1 MITVGRVFGLAAAA
15 AVAVGISWLSRM
27 PVTSSASDHA
37 LLRLAWRARPERIE
51 RCVTQSPDALAA
63 LPPHMRQA
71 TICEGISATYRLEV
85 RHDDQIVAERL
96 VESGGLRRDRPL
108 YVFLEIPI
116 PAGDANLGIGFV
128 RVEESDGD
136 SREDEDGE
144 SRDALREAVPSS
156 LRWDKR
162 LHFAPGQ
169 VRIISYDPERRQ
181 LFEVRPPVPSA
192 RQPRARSS
200 PSPDPPAD
208 AGRPRPHR

>member
-1 MITVGRVFGLAAAA
+1 MIPLSRVVGIAAATA
-15 AVAVGISWLSRM
+15 AAFGVSWLSRM
-27 PVTSSASDHA
+27 PVASNVSDQA

-51 RCVTQSPDALAA
+51 HCVTQSPDALAA

-85 RHDDQIVAERL
+85 RRDNQIVAERL
-96 VESGGLRRDRPL
+96 VEPGGLRRDRPL
-108 YVFLEIPI
+108 YVFLEIPV

-128 RVEESDGD
+128 RVDESDGD
-136 SREDEDGE
+136 GSDDEEGA

-169 VRIISYDPERRQ
+169 VRVISYDPERRQ
-181 LFEVRPPVPSA
+181 LFEVRPAPSA

-200 PSPDPPAD
+200 PFPHPPAD